1 MQVNK
6 STIIMCLIATAM
18 AVSPSVG
25 LAQFDTGPAPKS
37 AWEYFK
43 LNPKTKVALNFKNAS
58 ADMVLQFLS
67 KASGITIIKDPKLTS
82 PITVVSASQVTL
94 AQAFNIVNTAL
105 GLQGFSLQHQGTLI
119 IAKAAQ
125 QAPAFNPNQFT
136 NQNRQPQSVLKV
148 YKIKYANADQ
158 VADVIN
164 QVFSSNPST
173 FNQPNFFFGG
183 GGRFGRGGN
192 QNQNGQSQGPSVKAS
207 SDAFSN
213 SVIVNA
219 AQNDQDQVSAII
231 DQIDVQTDQP
241 LKTQV
246 YYLKYASAQDLEA
259 VIQNVLTT
267 QAPTGRGGVTSQQ
280 PNFQQ
285 RFQQAM
291 RTGSSQAGFGQVA
304 IDSRSNALVVSA
316 TEDNLATVSKVIQEL
331 DVPVKSEDDTVV
343 IPLENARA
351 DVVAQLLQQA
361 FGNRQGVSGSG
372 YNASKVNNTTV
383 QSRAS
388 GTNVDTSISSGAG
401 GDMQPDPTKLNAA
414 DFSQDAQNLRIAL
427 QDPNATSGVL
437 ATEVAV
443 AQNGFFQRMMGGGGG
458 NSSNSNSSL
467 GTVGVGSNGQIINL
481 RDLSGQVTVIP
492 DTNTNSLII
501 VAPPDYVPA
510 IRKILANL
518 DQIPKQVVIE
528 TEIIEA
534 NLTDGDQF
542 GIEWKFAQQK
552 VFGDNSKS
560 GLFSQGFGLQSAVP
574 ALTGLSYTL
583 SGGDLSA
590 FINFLQTQ
598 TKFEVLATPRIFT
611 SNNMQAQINIS
622 QRIPYIT
629 STLTNTNGTQTFNY
643 AFQNVGTVLT
653 VTPRI
658 TANNYVTM
666 DIVQTADDLQ
676 GYTNFNAPIVNQ
688 RQANTTVSVQDGRTV
703 LIGGIIQDQ
712 VTSTV
717 NKLPLLGDI
726 PILGNLFKSTNKS
739 HQRTELLVL
748 MTPHIISSSADAE
761 KLKDDTVK
769 QLGPTLQK
777 GVDQVTHPLSSG
789 QQTNVGSKTNETK
802 HN

>member
-1 MQVNK
+1 
-6 STIIMCLIATAM
+6 MCLIATAM

-25 LAQFDTGPAPKS
+25 LAQFDSGPAAKS

-43 LNPKTKVALNFKNAS
+43 LNPKTKVSLNFKNAS

-105 GLQGFSLQHQGTLI
+105 GLQGFSLQHQGSLI

-125 QAPAFNPNQFT
+125 QAPAFNPDQFR
-136 NQNRQPQSVLKV
+136 NSNRQPQTILKV

-173 FNQPNFFFGG
+173 FNQPFFF
-183 GGRFGRGGN
+183 GRFGRGGN
-192 QNQNGQSQGPSVKAS
+192 QNQDGQDKGPTVKAS

-219 AQNDQDQVSAII
+219 AQSDQDQVSAII

-246 YYLKYASAQDLEA
+246 YYLKYASAQDLES

-285 RFQQAM
+285 RFQQAL
-291 RTGSSQAGFGQVA
+291 RSGSMQSGFGQVA
-304 IDSRSNALVVSA
+304 IDTRSNALVVSA

-401 GDMQPDPTKLNAA
+401 GDIQPDLTKLNAA
-414 DFSQDAQNLRIAL
+414 DFTQDAQNLRIAL

-443 AQNGFFQRMMGGGGG
+443 AQNGFFQRMLGGGGG
-458 NSSNSNSSL
+458 GSNNGSNSSL

-552 VFGDNSKS
+552 VFGDSSKS
-560 GLFSQGFGLQSAVP
+560 GLINQGFGLQSAVP

-676 GYTNFNAPIVNQ
+676 GYTSFNAPIVNQ

-717 NKLPLLGDI
+717 NKLPILGDI
-726 PILGNLFKSTNKS
+726 PILGNLFKSSNKS

-748 MTPHIISSSADAE
+748 MTPHIIASSADAE

-769 QLGPTLQK
+769 ELAPSIQK
-777 GVDQVTHPLSSG
+777 GVNQVTHPQSSG
-789 QQTNVGSKTNETK
+789 QQTKQGPKSK
-802 HN
+802 